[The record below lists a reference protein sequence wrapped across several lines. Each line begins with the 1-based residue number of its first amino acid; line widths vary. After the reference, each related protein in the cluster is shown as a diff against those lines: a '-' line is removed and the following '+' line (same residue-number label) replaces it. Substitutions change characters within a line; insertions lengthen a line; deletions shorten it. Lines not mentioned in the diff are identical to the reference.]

1 MPKIVVLIGLLALLA
16 TGVESAQAQKPA
28 RKKTAKTAVKHS
40 HSICGTVTEKRGNQ
54 MPGPDRPQPPGQ
66 PVVRQVAVFA
76 VLTMEQVVSDE
87 SGFITDLKGA
97 KPLQTIRSGKDGK
110 FCFGKLPA
118 GQYSVLVREPKGWY
132 ANSFDAQNHLN
143 PVAVK
148 SGQTTKNIVE
158 ITHDAAF

>member
-1 MPKIVVLIGLLALLA
+1 MPKIAVLVALLALLA
-16 TGVESAQAQKPA
+16 TGTEPTHAQKPA
-28 RKKTAKTAVKHS
+28 RKKIAKTAVKQA
-40 HSICGTVTEKRGNQ
+40 HSICGVVTEKRGNQ
-54 MPGPDRPQPPGQ
+54 MPGPDRPQPSGR

-76 VLTMEQVVSDE
+76 VLTMDQVMNDE

-148 SGQTTKNIVE
+148 NGQTTKNAVE